1 MSKHY
6 VLKRYYPNIEDDDN
20 EEIIYITKDYKEA
33 LEKAVWIHKA
43 DIEALYEEYEDEDDR
58 EYYYSTVEVETY
70 GNTEISEEQCSKPEK
85 DEVYY
90 SKTNRINIRHD
101 ASGKVFEITCNTI
114 TLDYYLKLD
123 ENMEYIDMGIPQKI
137 IDNIRDDM
145 RVAKVYCGRYS
156 NGMDI
161 SFRVIKQDVNRLD
174 DYDEQIKQL
183 VEEVVE
189 HLNNGESR
197 EDMTN
202 YILEVFNNVS
212 LD

>member
-33 LEKAVWIHKA
+33 LEKAAWIHKA

-70 GNTEISEEQCSKPEK
+70 GNTEISEEQCSQPKR

-90 SKTNRINIRHD
+90 SKTTRVNIGQD
-101 ASGKVFEITCNTI
+101 ASERIFKIACRAI
-114 TLDYYLKLD
+114 TLDYYLTTD
-123 ENMEYIDMGIPQKI
+123 DNMEYLDTCIPQKI

-156 NGMDI
+156 NGMNI

-174 DYDEQIKQL
+174 DYNEQINQL
-183 VEEVVE
+183 VEEVIE

-197 EDMTN
+197 EDMAN

>member
-1 MSKHY
+1 MNKHY

-20 EEIIYITKDYKEA
+20 EEIIYITKNYKEA
-33 LEKAVWIHKA
+33 LEKAAWIHKA
-43 DIEALYEEYEDEDDR
+43 DIEALYEEYEDESDR

-70 GNTEISEEQCSKPEK
+70 SNTEISEEQCSQPKR

-90 SKTNRINIRHD
+90 SKTTRINIRHD
-101 ASGKVFEITCNTI
+101 ASGKVFEIICRAI
-114 TLDYYLKLD
+114 TLDYYLTAD
-123 ENMEYIDMGIPQKI
+123 DNMEYIDMCIPQKI

-156 NGMDI
+156 NGMDV

-174 DYDEQIKQL
+174 DYDEQINQL
-183 VEEVVE
+183 VEEVIE
-189 HLNNGESR
+189 HLNDGESR
-197 EDMTN
+197 EDMEK
-202 YILEVFNNVS
+202 YILEIFNNVS

>member
-20 EEIIYITKDYKEA
+20 EEIIYITKNYKEA

-70 GNTEISEEQCSKPEK
+70 GNTEISEEQCSQPKR

-90 SKTNRINIRHD
+90 SKTTRINIRHD
-101 ASGKVFEITCNTI
+101 ASGKAFEIICNTI

-156 NGMDI
+156 DGMNI

>member
-90 SKTNRINIRHD
+90 SKTTRINIRHD
-101 ASGKVFEITCNTI
+101 ASEKVFEITCNTI

-145 RVAKVYCGRYS
+145 RVAKVYCNRHS
-156 NGMDI
+156 SGMNI
-161 SFRVIKQDVNRLD
+161 LFRVIKQDVDKLD

-183 VEEVVE
+183 IEEVIE
-189 HLNNGESR
+189 HLNDGESR
-197 EDMTN
+197 EDMEK

>member
-33 LEKAVWIHKA
+33 LEKAAWIHKA

-70 GNTEISEEQCSKPEK
+70 GNTEISEEQCSQPKR

-90 SKTNRINIRHD
+90 SKTTRVNIGQD
-101 ASGKVFEITCNTI
+101 ANERTFKIACRAI
-114 TLDYYLKLD
+114 TLDYYLTAD
-123 ENMEYIDMGIPQKI
+123 DNMEYLDTYIPQKI

-156 NGMDI
+156 NGMNI

-174 DYDEQIKQL
+174 DYDEQINQL

-189 HLNNGESR
+189 HLNDGETR

-202 YILEVFNNVS
+202 YILEIFNNVS

>member
-20 EEIIYITKDYKEA
+20 EEIIYITKNYKEA
-33 LEKAVWIHKA
+33 LQKAVWIHKA

-58 EYYYSTVEVETY
+58 EYYYSIVLVERY
-70 GNTEISEEQCSKPEK
+70 GNTEISEELCSRPKE

-90 SKTNRINIRHD
+90 SKIDKIFIGYDINEKIF
-101 ASGKVFEITCNTI
+101 KITGRME
-114 TLDYYLKLD
+114 TLDYYLTSD
-123 ENMEYIDMGIPQKI
+123 ENMEYIDLCIPQKI

-145 RVAKVYCGRYS
+145 RVAKVHCSRYS
-156 NGMDI
+156 DGMNI

-174 DYDEQIKQL
+174 DYDEQINQL
-183 VEEVVE
+183 VDEIIE
-189 HLNNGESR
+189 HLNDGETR
-197 EDMTN
+197 EDMEN

>member
-20 EEIIYITKDYKEA
+20 EEIIYITKNYKEA

-85 DEVYY
+85 DETYY
-90 SKTNRINIRHD
+90 SKTTRINIRHD
-101 ASGKVFEITCNTI
+101 ASGKAFEITCNTI

-174 DYDEQIKQL
+174 DYDEQINQL

-202 YILEVFNNVS
+202 YILEIFNNVS

>member
-20 EEIIYITKDYKEA
+20 EEIIYITKNYKEA
-33 LEKAVWIHKA
+33 LEKAAWIHKA

-70 GNTEISEEQCSKPEK
+70 SNTEISEEQCTKPK
-85 DEVYY
+85 RDEVYY
-90 SKTNRINIRHD
+90 SKTTRVNIRHD

-114 TLDYYLKLD
+114 ILDYYLKLD

-161 SFRVIKQDVNRLD
+161 LFRVIKQDVNRLD
-174 DYDEQIKQL
+174 DYDEQIEQL

-197 EDMTN
+197 EDMEK
-202 YILEVFNNVS
+202 YILEIFNNVS

>member
-1 MSKHY
+1 MNKYY

-20 EEIIYITKDYKEA
+20 EEIIYITKNYKEA

-70 GNTEISEEQCSKPEK
+70 GNTEISEEQCTKPK
-85 DEVYY
+85 RDEVYY
-90 SKTNRINIRHD
+90 SKTTRINIGHD
-101 ASGKVFEITCNTI
+101 ASGKVFEIACRAI
-114 TLDYYLKLD
+114 TLDYYLTAD
-123 ENMEYIDMGIPQKI
+123 DNMEYLDTCIPQKI
-137 IDNIRDDM
+137 IDNIKDDM

-156 NGMDI
+156 NGMNI

-174 DYDEQIKQL
+174 DYDEQINQL
-183 VEEVVE
+183 VEEVIE
-189 HLNNGESR
+189 HLNDGESR
-197 EDMTN
+197 EDMEN

>member
-20 EEIIYITKDYKEA
+20 EEIIYITKNYKEA

-85 DEVYY
+85 DETYY
-90 SKTNRINIRHD
+90 SKTTRINIRHN
-101 ASGKVFEITCNTI
+101 ASGKAFEITCNTI

-174 DYDEQIKQL
+174 DYDEQINQL
-183 VEEVVE
+183 VEEVIE

-197 EDMTN
+197 EDMEK

>member
-20 EEIIYITKDYKEA
+20 EEIIYIAKNYKEA
-33 LEKAVWIHKA
+33 LEKAAWIHKA
-43 DIEALYEEYEDEDDR
+43 DMEALYEEYQDEDDR
-58 EYYYSTVEVETY
+58 EYYYSTVLVERY
-70 GNTEISEEQCSKPEK
+70 SNTEVSEELCSQPKE

-90 SKTNRINIRHD
+90 SKIDKIFIGYDINEKIF
-101 ASGKVFEITCNTI
+101 KITGRME
-114 TLDYYLKLD
+114 TLDYYLTSD
-123 ENMEYIDMGIPQKI
+123 ENTEYIDLCIPQKI

-145 RVAKVYCGRYS
+145 RVAKVHCSRYS
-156 NGMDI
+156 DGMNI

-174 DYDEQIKQL
+174 DYDEQINQL
-183 VEEVVE
+183 VEEVIE
-189 HLNNGESR
+189 HLNDGETR
-197 EDMTN
+197 EDMEN

>member
-20 EEIIYITKDYKEA
+20 EEIIYITKNYKEA

-70 GNTEISEEQCSKPEK
+70 GNTEISEEQCSQPKR

-90 SKTNRINIRHD
+90 SKTTRVNIGQD
-101 ASGKVFEITCNTI
+101 ASERIFKIACNTI

-156 NGMDI
+156 NGMNI

-202 YILEVFNNVS
+202 YILEIFNNVS

>member
-33 LEKAVWIHKA
+33 LEKAAWIHKA

-70 GNTEISEEQCSKPEK
+70 GNTEISEEQCSQPKR

-90 SKTNRINIRHD
+90 SKTTRVNIGQD
-101 ASGKVFEITCNTI
+101 ANERTFKIACRAI
-114 TLDYYLKLD
+114 TLDYYLTAD
-123 ENMEYIDMGIPQKI
+123 DNMEYLDTCIPQKI

-183 VEEVVE
+183 IEEVVE

-202 YILEVFNNVS
+202 YILEIFNNVS

>member
-1 MSKHY
+1 MNKHY

-20 EEIIYITKDYKEA
+20 EEIIYITENYKEA

-58 EYYYSTVEVETY
+58 EYYYSTVEVEIY
-70 GNTEISEEQCSKPEK
+70 GNTEISEEQYSKPK
-85 DEVYY
+85 RDEVYY
-90 SKTNRINIRHD
+90 SKTTRVNIGHD
-101 ASGKVFEITCNTI
+101 ASERIFKIACRTI

-123 ENMEYIDMGIPQKI
+123 ENMEYIDMCIPQEI

-156 NGMDI
+156 NGMNI

-174 DYDEQIKQL
+174 DYDEQINQL
-183 VEEVVE
+183 VEEVIE
-189 HLNNGESR
+189 HLNDGETK
-197 EDMTN
+197 EDMEN

>member
-20 EEIIYITKDYKEA
+20 EEIIYITKNYKEA
-33 LEKAVWIHKA
+33 LEKAAWIHKA

-70 GNTEISEEQCSKPEK
+70 SNTEISEEQCTKPK
-85 DEVYY
+85 RDEVYY
-90 SKTNRINIRHD
+90 SKTTRINIGHD
-101 ASGKVFEITCNTI
+101 ASGKVFEIACNTI
-114 TLDYYLKLD
+114 TLDYYLTAD
-123 ENMEYIDMGIPQKI
+123 DNMEYLDTCIPQKI
-137 IDNIRDDM
+137 IDNIKDDM

-156 NGMDI
+156 NGMNI

-174 DYDEQIKQL
+174 DYDEQINQL
-183 VEEVVE
+183 VEEVIE

-197 EDMTN
+197 EDMAN

>member
-20 EEIIYITKDYKEA
+20 EEIIYITENYKEA

-70 GNTEISEEQCSKPEK
+70 GNTEISEEQCSQPKR

-90 SKTNRINIRHD
+90 SKTTRINIRHD
-101 ASGKVFEITCNTI
+101 ASGKAFEITCNTI

-174 DYDEQIKQL
+174 DYDEQINQL
-183 VEEVVE
+183 VEEVIE
-189 HLNNGESR
+189 HLNDGESR
-197 EDMTN
+197 EDMEK
-202 YILEVFNNVS
+202 YILEIFNNVS

>member
-1 MSKHY
+1 MSKYY

-70 GNTEISEEQCSKPEK
+70 GNTEISEEQCSLPKR

-90 SKTNRINIRHD
+90 SKTTRINIRHD
-101 ASGKVFEITCNTI
+101 ASGKVFKITCNTI

-123 ENMEYIDMGIPQKI
+123 EKKRI
-137 IDNIRDDM
+137 
-145 RVAKVYCGRYS
+145 
-156 NGMDI
+156 
-161 SFRVIKQDVNRLD
+161 
-174 DYDEQIKQL
+174 
-183 VEEVVE
+183 EEKE
-189 HLNNGESR
+189 KNESESKYLQELLTELTKR
-197 EDMTN
+197 AINE
-202 YILEVFNNVS
+202 
-212 LD
+212 

>member
-1 MSKHY
+1 
-6 VLKRYYPNIEDDDN
+6 
-20 EEIIYITKDYKEA
+20 
-33 LEKAVWIHKA
+33 
-43 DIEALYEEYEDEDDR
+43 
-58 EYYYSTVEVETY
+58 
-70 GNTEISEEQCSKPEK
+70 
-85 DEVYY
+85 
-90 SKTNRINIRHD
+90 
-101 ASGKVFEITCNTI
+101 
-114 TLDYYLKLD
+114 
-123 ENMEYIDMGIPQKI
+123 MGIPQKI

>member
-20 EEIIYITKDYKEA
+20 EEIIYITKNYKEA

-70 GNTEISEEQCSKPEK
+70 GNTEISEEQCSQPKK

-90 SKTNRINIRHD
+90 SKTTRINIRHD

-145 RVAKVYCGRYS
+145 RVAKVYCNRHS
-156 NGMDI
+156 DGMNI
-161 SFRVIKQDVNRLD
+161 LFRVIKQDVDKLD

-183 VEEVVE
+183 IEEVIE
-189 HLNNGESR
+189 HLNDGETR
-197 EDMTN
+197 EDMEN

>member
-90 SKTNRINIRHD
+90 SKTTRINIRYD
-101 ASGKVFEITCNTI
+101 ASERIFKIACRAI
-114 TLDYYLKLD
+114 TLDYYLTAD
-123 ENMEYIDMGIPQKI
+123 DNMEYLDTCIPQKI

-156 NGMDI
+156 NGMNI

-174 DYDEQIKQL
+174 DYDKQIKQL

-197 EDMTN
+197 EDMEN